1 MAHSDVWDF
10 YRELS
15 ARPRSTLNEAQRGL
29 VAVCD
34 LRQEV
39 NSGGF
44 DSYFR
49 YQSGDSAADALPAL
63 QQLLG
68 QDWADLL
75 REAMELLGPDYP
87 IDQASREARLDQ
99 RDLDDWFEDLDAR
112 YDTLEVG
119 ADADARLNDYLA
131 RTPDPMA

>member
-1 MAHSDVWDF
+1 MAHIDVWDV
-10 YRELS
+10 YRDLS

-29 VAVCD
+29 VAVCA

-44 DSYFR
+44 DFYFR
-49 YQSGDSAADALPAL
+49 YQGGDSATDAQPAL

-75 REAMELLGPDYP
+75 REAMELLGPGYP
-87 IDQASREARLDQ
+87 IDQAFREARLDE
-99 RDLDDWFEDLDAR
+99 RDLDDRFEDLDAR
-112 YDTLEVG
+112 YYTLEVG

-131 RTPDPMA
+131 RTPDAMA

>member
-1 MAHSDVWDF
+1 MTHMDVWDL
-10 YRELS
+10 YGELS
-15 ARPRSTLNEAQRGL
+15 ARQRSTLNEAQRGF

-49 YQSGDSAADALPAL
+49 YRGGDSATDAEPAL
-63 QQLLG
+63 RQLLG

-75 REAMELLGPDYP
+75 RQAMELLGPDYP
-87 IDQASREARLDQ
+87 IDQTSREARLDE
-99 RDLDDWFEDLDAR
+99 RDLDDRFEDLDAR
-112 YDTLEVG
+112 YYALEANV
-119 ADADARLNDYLA
+119 DADARLNDYLA
-131 RTPDPMA
+131 RTPDTMA

>member
-1 MAHSDVWDF
+1 MAHIDVWDV
-10 YRELS
+10 YSELS
-15 ARPRSTLNEAQRGL
+15 ERQRSTLNEAQRRL

-49 YQSGDSAADALPAL
+49 YRGGDLATDAEPAL
-63 QQLLG
+63 RQLLG

-75 REAMELLGPDYP
+75 RQAMEVLGPDYP
-87 IDQASREARLDQ
+87 IDQASREAQLDEC
-99 RDLDDWFEDLDAR
+99 DLADRFEDLDAR
-112 YDTLEVG
+112 YYALEATV
-119 ADADARLNDYLA
+119 DADARLNDYLA
-131 RTPDPMA
+131 RTPDAMA